1 MKILLIYTGGTI
13 GSTTRDGYIDTNAT
27 QCGQLLSRYDD
38 YAKTFRLEPVTFTTV
53 SPYVILSENLT
64 LSHIASLYQC
74 IRRQLAEDTS
84 YDGIILT
91 HGTDTLQYT
100 AAALCRLFPA
110 LPLPLLLVSANY
122 VLDDPR
128 SNGFANFAAA
138 VAGIRRKS
146 LQGVLVSY
154 QNNTAEGAD
163 APVYLYPAD
172 TLLPHTLYSDT
183 IHTLHSQYRCR
194 CLPEHTDGQISYE
207 YLEGGGSHAD
217 RIQTI
222 DADDSHAGR
231 MQTIDADE
239 SHTGRMQT
247 VDADGSHTDRM
258 PPAPAADTDD
268 VLQTFCAGG
277 QPNVLVLTVMP
288 GMYYP
293 VISDTLRGVLLITY
307 HSGTLPTDDTAF
319 RDFVLSAHKKEVPV
333 YVLGT
338 DPSYTPYKSTAC
350 YTSLHLTPLPV
361 MTPADAYM
369 WLALGLL

>member
-13 GSTTRDGYIDTNAT
+13 GSTTQNGYIDTNAMR
-27 QCGQLLSRYDD
+27 CGQLLSRYDD

-74 IRRQLAEDTS
+74 IRRQLAEDAS

-138 VAGIRRKS
+138 IAGIRHKS

-194 CLPEHTDGQISYE
+194 CLPEHADGQISYE
-207 YLEGGGSHAD
+207 YLED
-217 RIQTI
+217 
-222 DADDSHAGR
+222 DDSH
-231 MQTIDADE
+231 TD
-239 SHTGRMQT
+239 RMQT
-247 VDADGSHTDRM
+247 VDADGGHTDRM
-258 PPAPAADTDD
+258 QTINTDGSHTGSMQTAPDAVPDD
-268 VLQTFCAGG
+268 ILQAFCAGG

-293 VISDTLRGVLLITY
+293 AISDTLRAVLLITY

-369 WLALGLL
+369 RLALGLL